1 MQLEGRK
8 KVDNKVGVWEQGDQK
23 RTDNLGGS
31 EEKEMIQVKPRRQ
44 QTVRGGNNKVN
55 TGDKVGLQNAC
66 GVYTEVDEK
75 FTHISVP
82 Q

>member
-1 MQLEGRK
+1 M
-8 KVDNKVGVWEQGDQK
+8 
-23 RTDNLGGS
+23 
-31 EEKEMIQVKPRRQ
+31 KPRRQ